1 MSLSRPL
8 ELEKALHPLDR
19 RLDPVPLIDVL
30 LLALMFS
37 LLGSRF
43 IFAPGLSME
52 LDLQLPVSGEA
63 KLPGILTEDTLTV
76 AVLTAKQ
83 SNMHLFD
90 GKIFTLYELENHFRN
105 NPVPEDRRG
114 QSVLLVK
121 MHKDVSMQTFVQIA
135 EMARRAGYGR
145 VQIAAATPPM
155 ADEEDNV
162 LNLPP
167 SRQ

>member
-8 ELEKALHPLDR
+8 ELEKTLQPLER

-30 LLALMFS
+30 LLTLLFS
-37 LLGSRF
+37 FLGSRF

-52 LDLQLPVSGEA
+52 LNMELPLSA
-63 KLPGILTEDTLTV
+63 DAQLPGILTDDTLTV

-83 SNMHLFD
+83 SNLHLFD
-90 GKIFTLYELENHFRN
+90 GRIFTLYDLEAHFRN
-105 NPVPEDRRG
+105 NPVAEERQG
-114 QSVLLVK
+114 QAVLLVK

-135 EMARRAGYGR
+135 EMARKAGYGR
-145 VQIAAATPPM
+145 VQVAAATPPVT
-155 ADEEDNV
+155 EEAGNV

-167 SRQ
+167 AR